1 MREFIDTYLV
11 FLVLGLVIGLFIID
25 HQESKRFVILEYR
38 IEILEEEINTNKL
51 LLKET
56 QKLLVPDE
64 VALLNKIPARQ

>member
-25 HQESKRFVILEYR
+25 HQESKKFVILEYR

-64 VALLNKIPARQ
+64 VALLNEIPARQ

>member
-25 HQESKRFVILEYR
+25 HQEGKRFVILEYR

-64 VALLNKIPARQ
+64 VALLRRIPARQ